1 MRRLGAKLLADAAPW
16 VEGRLLRHPERAGSL
31 MGAEWVV
38 EFAAA
43 PGQTF
48 TLKKQQLRRVPPGQG
63 AGQGAQPSAGD
74 VAGASDAADAA
85 DYAVD
90 GSVVPEEL
98 VSPSQDAFALDLALP
113 AHVEAVCRRLSRERS
128 EAHDEAQAAY
138 EVVVKGNYFISTYG
152 SSAPGAM

>member
-1 MRRLGAKLLADAAPW
+1 MGRKGTFQVGDSAWCAASGLRRLGAKLLANAAPW

-63 AGQGAQPSAGD
+63 AGQGD
-74 VAGASDAADAA
+74 VAGTTGAASDAADAA
-85 DYAVD
+85 D
-90 GSVVPEEL
+90 
-98 VSPSQDAFALDLALP
+98 
-113 AHVEAVCRRLSRERS
+113 
-128 EAHDEAQAAY
+128 
-138 EVVVKGNYFISTYG
+138 
-152 SSAPGAM
+152 